1 MEIKTEKDDEEIKA
15 GMNVLEDMDNSI
27 FDKKPKS
34 EYSISLN
41 LSWLLIL
48 SLSVLPVIA
57 LGTHFFLLRLS
68 FTLIGT

>member
-1 MEIKTEKDDEEIKA
+1 MEIKKEKDDEEIKA

-34 EYSISLN
+34 EYSIYLN
-41 LSWLLIL
+41 LSWLFIL
-48 SLSVLPVIA
+48 SLWALPVIA
-57 LGTHFFLLRLS
+57 LGTHFFLLLLS